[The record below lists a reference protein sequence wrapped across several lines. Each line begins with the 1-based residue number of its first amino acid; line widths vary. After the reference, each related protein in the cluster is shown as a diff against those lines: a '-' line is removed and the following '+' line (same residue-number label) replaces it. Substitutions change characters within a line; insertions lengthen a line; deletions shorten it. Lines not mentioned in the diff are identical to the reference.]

1 MLSNTAKN
9 TAKLICVVF
18 FVIGVRFGPKRDGL
32 AVLVFGNE
40 MVSRVLGD
48 VWWRGHPRRLGL
60 HAAMLTFICM
70 YSCINENVRIQF
82 IL

>member
-1 MLSNTAKN
+1 MLRNTAIN
-9 TAKLICVVF
+9 TAKLICVVY

-40 MVSRVLGD
+40 VVYCVLGD
-48 VWWRGHPRRLGL
+48 VWWRGNPLWLGL
-60 HAAMLTFICM
+60 HAAMLAFICM
-70 YSCINENVRIQF
+70 YNSVNEDVRIQF